1 MGGIL
6 KMALAS
12 DIIQKIQLGA
22 RRIVSTGG
30 EFIGDAT
37 EFVRKNPV
45 TSAVGVSGGILA
57 GITAVQIVRKKRKA
71 TSKVK
76 KPKRRVSKKKPTTRR
91 KVSKKRK
98 ITKHHHRGKH
108 RGTKAIHI
116 TKKGQPYIILPSG
129 RARFIKKSSAS
140 RMRKL
145 KGGFR

>member
-1 MGGIL
+1 
-6 KMALAS
+6 MALAS

-22 RRIVSTGG
+22 RRILATG
-30 EFIGDAT
+30 EESIGTAT
-37 EFVRKNPV
+37 EFIRKNPV
-45 TSAVGVSGGILA
+45 TSSVGISGGVLA

-76 KPKRRVSKKKPTTRR
+76 KSKPRARKKKPATRS
-91 KVSKKRK
+91 KVSKKGTLR
-98 ITKHHHRGKH
+98 THKHKGKH
-108 RGTKAIHI
+108 RGTKVIHR
-116 TKKGQPYIILPSG
+116 TKKGQPYIILPNG